1 MFRASERGC
10 SPCPQYAP
18 AAAFCCLRLTRRELE
33 LVVRDTSHDLIRHNH
48 ICREVGSSSLVSVPF
63 IGVAKKKWR
72 VDDFLQFLQTARADA
87 TVEAY
92 RRDVEGFINW
102 SEENHHSG
110 PLAIRH
116 REGRSWV
123 AKKSRD
129 GYSPNTIAR
138 QLSALRRYFGWL
150 VKEKVVPLNPMVN
163 ISAPK
168 GGTKLPRVLQRRE
181 IDQLFDVAC
190 FGDGFFDD
198 MTPTIALELRDRLT
212 VELLYGSGL
221 RVAELCGL
229 DPASFDTD
237 RVTMQVLGKGTKT
250 RTVPVNAPSR
260 HLLNLWIP
268 EGSRVFDENC
278 VRGQRDPKPLF
289 VNRIGNRLTRSNVRR
304 ILLGLLKAR
313 GLNRDRSP
321 HDLRHTFATHLLDG
335 GADLR
340 AVQELLGHEDLT
352 TTQIYT
358 HVSKE
363 QLKEMHRKH
372 HPRG

>member
-1 MFRASERGC
+1 M
-10 SPCPQYAP
+10 
-18 AAAFCCLRLTRRELE
+18 
-33 LVVRDTSHDLIRHNH
+33 
-48 ICREVGSSSLVSVPF
+48 GSSSLVSVPF

-250 RTVPVNAPSR
+250 RTVPVNVPSR
-260 HLLNLWIP
+260 HLLNLWIT
-268 EGSRVFDENC
+268 EGSRVFDENY

>member
-1 MFRASERGC
+1 
-10 SPCPQYAP
+10 
-18 AAAFCCLRLTRRELE
+18 
-33 LVVRDTSHDLIRHNH
+33 
-48 ICREVGSSSLVSVPF
+48 VGSSSLVSVPF
-63 IGVAKKKWR
+63 IGVDQEKWR
-72 VDDFLQFLQTARADA
+72 VDEFLRLQTAAAPA
-87 TVEAY
+87 TVDAY
-92 RRDVEGFINW
+92 HQDLKGFINW
-102 SEENHHSG
+102 SRENHHFD
-110 PLAIRH
+110 PLAISRK
-116 REGRSWV
+116 EIRSWL
-123 AKKSRD
+123 ANERNKEPASA
-129 GYSPNTIAR
+129 PNTIKR
-138 QLSALRRYFGWL
+138 RVSTLRKYFGWL
-150 VKEKVVPLNPMVN
+150 RENGFIDQDPTVY

-168 GGTKLPRVLQRRE
+168 GDARLPRILQRRE
-181 IDQLFDVAC
+181 IDQLFDVTC

-237 RVTMQVLGKGTKT
+237 RVTMQVLGKGAKT

-260 HLLNLWIP
+260 HLLNLWIT
-268 EGSRVFDENC
+268 EGSRVFDENY
-278 VRGQRDPKPLF
+278 VRGQRDPIPLF
-289 VNRIGNRLTRSNVRR
+289 VNSRGNRLTRRDVLRS
-304 ILLGLLKAR
+304 LLGLLKAK
-313 GLNRDRSP
+313 GLIDRSP

-340 AVQELLGHEDLT
+340 AVQELLGHADLT